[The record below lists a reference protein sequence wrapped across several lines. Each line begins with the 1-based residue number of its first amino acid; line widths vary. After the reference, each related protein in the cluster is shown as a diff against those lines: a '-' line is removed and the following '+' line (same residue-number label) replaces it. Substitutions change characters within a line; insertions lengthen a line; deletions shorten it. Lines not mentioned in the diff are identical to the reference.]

1 MQVFVVKNF
10 YQSIN
15 FFRYLGLLGIVLF
28 WLIVLVSVILN
39 PWFIF
44 TRDAFSDLGGPQAN
58 ASYIYNYG
66 LVMLGVMLFLF
77 SLWLASRAEDKLGLI
92 GASWLMIA
100 SIFLSLIGI
109 YPSGT
114 RPHTFISSWFFIH
127 SWLSMIPFLIQ
138 GFLSKNKKDVIVFS
152 SLFILSLL
160 IAYIVEIFVGWPSV
174 AVLEA
179 FGVVVIDFYILYLY
193 IKFQ

>member
-1 MQVFVVKNF
+1 M
-10 YQSIN
+10 
-15 FFRYLGLLGIVLF
+15 R
-28 WLIVLVSVILN
+28 LVT
-39 PWFIF
+39 W
-44 TRDAFSDLGGPQAN
+44 AQAN
-58 ASYIYNYG
+58 ASYIYIYG